1 VVIVFKIKIPIPLC
15 LQRIYIPLLLTCR
28 RIRFGYPF
36 RKIPLTKGQF
46 AVIDPQDYPAVSKFK
61 WHLTSSPTSRY
72 AARWIRLTTGRR
84 IKITM
89 HRQIMAL
96 SNRCVLNDIRNTT
109 SEIRIIDHI
118 NGNGLDNR
126 RANLRPA
133 TYSQN
138 LANRPKQRGPTRS
151 KFKGLEF
158 DKRQQKWKARI
169 QHQGRKFY
177 LGSFDSEIAA
187 ARAYDKAARK
197 YQGRFAR
204 LNFPQQSEKS
214 PLRRPDSSP
223 SPY

>member
-1 VVIVFKIKIPIPLC
+1 
-15 LQRIYIPLLLTCR
+15 
-28 RIRFGYPF
+28 
-36 RKIPLTKGQF
+36 
-46 AVIDPQDYPAVSKFK
+46 
-61 WHLTSSPTSRY
+61 
-72 AARWIRLTTGRR
+72 
-84 IKITM
+84 
-89 HRQIMAL
+89 MAL

-197 YQGRFAR
+197 YHGEFAS
-204 LNFPQQSEKS
+204 LNF
-214 PLRRPDSSP
+214 DS
-223 SPY
+223 